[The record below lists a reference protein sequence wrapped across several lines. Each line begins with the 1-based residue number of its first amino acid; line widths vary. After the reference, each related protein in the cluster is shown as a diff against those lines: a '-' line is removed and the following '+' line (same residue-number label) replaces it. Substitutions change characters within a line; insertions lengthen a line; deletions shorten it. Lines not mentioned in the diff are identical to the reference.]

1 MFGLSEEYDTLGH
14 VRVTYVGH
22 HRYSID
28 NTFEDIGSEK
38 VFFFYLVDKVMADM
52 DTRENVERALG
63 QIHSYLHDQFDAV
76 DKMEEEFYHFE
87 EAESES
93 DNYEF
98 TIKQEL
104 RRKEDNEVDHLYVN
118 TYLDPKIKSDTYT
131 RLVNSAILYMMD
143 LHDRASET
151 DLWRYGNRYSDMLRY
166 YDDHGYPSATT
177 VTISDH
183 SNKRSTPRCVRQ
195 RDKQCRRSQY
205 VSKALR
211 PPGRSFLRFVFFL
224 LGLTGR

>member
-151 DLWRYGNRYSDMLRY
+151 DL
-166 YDDHGYPSATT
+166 
-177 VTISDH
+177 
-183 SNKRSTPRCVRQ
+183 
-195 RDKQCRRSQY
+195 
-205 VSKALR
+205 
-211 PPGRSFLRFVFFL
+211 
-224 LGLTGR
+224 